1 MVDFDSTSVA
11 NENTQDGILTPSTTL
26 DLKYMGI
33 LPHTPEGGRPL
44 PFDLSSIFQEFNIY
58 QDLGLEPGST
68 PSLTANVLI
77 NEGWDVLDTMPI
89 LGGEE
94 VVVAFKT
101 PAADDYVE
109 LSFRVARVGEVA
121 DNSDS
126 SARKAFWLHLV
137 TTDAYRDSM
146 LRKSVGLSGS
156 YSDMA
161 KIMFPMLSS
170 LRKFEDIDETY
181 GIQYRYATPMWPVL
195 KTLKWMSTRAFD
207 ENLMPFTFYEDFD
220 GYHFR
225 SIGNLF
231 QRGKNPL
238 TAEEKRQLDQKYR
251 FYRDPPDAPFLQNG
265 KFDSERFMRNIMQAE
280 KKVARDQFGANYYDV
295 LAVNEE
301 IFSFEGK
308 EIVPTQRV
316 YNDWFVET
324 PHLDEFPL
332 FVDTFNRENTR
343 FIEVQKDNSEQIQYA
358 KRVINYSLASTMWRI
373 MLVGDSRLNVGQVFY
388 IEDVS
393 NRPKSNENE
402 AELSKLTTGH
412 YIITKL
418 RHKLSKQASG
428 YHCIAEIAKD
438 SMSTDVLPP
447 QSAQLYPAKPTQQP
461 IEKGQS
467 QKQ

>member
-1 MVDFDSTSVA
+1 MVDGINIDDAQS
-11 NENTQDGILTPSTTL
+11 QDGILTPSTTL

-33 LPHTPEGGRPL
+33 LPHTPEGGRPI
-44 PFDLSSIFQEFNIY
+44 PFDLSAIYQEFNIF
-58 QDLGLEPGST
+58 QDLGLDTGAT
-68 PSLTANVLI
+68 PSMTASVLI

-94 VVVAFKT
+94 VVVSFKT
-101 PAADDYVE
+101 PATSEYVE

-146 LRKSVGLSGS
+146 LRKSVGLKGS
-156 YSDMA
+156 YSEMA
-161 KIMFPMLSS
+161 QVMFPMLSS
-170 LRKFEDIDETY
+170 LRKFEDIDETF
-181 GIQYRYATPMWPVL
+181 GIQERYATPMWPVL
-195 KTLKWMSTRAFD
+195 KTIRWMASRAFD

-231 QRGKNPL
+231 QRGKVPL
-238 TAEEKRQLDQKYR
+238 TPEEKRQLDEKNR
-251 FYRDPPDAPFLQNG
+251 FYRDPPDAPFLQDG
-265 KFDSERFMRNIMQAE
+265 KFNSERFMRNIMQAE

-332 FVDTFNRENTR
+332 FSDTFTRENTR
-343 FIEVQKDNSEQIQYA
+343 LIEVQKDNSEQIQYA
-358 KRVINYSLASTMWRI
+358 NRVIRYSLASTMWRI
-373 MLVGDSRLNVGQVFY
+373 LLVGDSRLNVGQVFY

-393 NRPKSNENE
+393 NRPKNNDNM

-418 RHKLSKQASG
+418 RHKLSKQAAG

-438 SMSTDVLPP
+438 SMHSEVLPP
-447 QSAQLYPAKPTQQP
+447 QSAQVYPAKPTTQP

>member
-1 MVDFDSTSVA
+1 MVDYVPDSDA
-11 NENTQDGILTPSTTL
+11 NNQDGVLTPSTTL
-26 DLKYMGI
+26 DLEYMGI

-44 PFDLSSIFQEFNIY
+44 PFDLSSIYQEFNIY
-58 QDLGLEPGST
+58 QDLGIETGS
-68 PSLTANVLI
+68 PSSLTANVLI
-77 NEGWDVLDTMPI
+77 NEGWDVLDTLPI

-94 VVVAFKT
+94 VVVSFKT
-101 PAADDYVE
+101 PAASDYVR

-121 DNSDS
+121 SNNDS
-126 SARKAFWLHLV
+126 SSRKAFWLHLV

-156 YSDMA
+156 YSDMV
-161 KIMFPMLSS
+161 KTLFPMLNS
-170 LRKFEDIDETY
+170 LRKFDDVDEAF
-181 GIQYRYATPMWPVL
+181 GIQTRFATPMWPVL
-195 KTLKWMSTRAFD
+195 KSMKYMSTRAFD

-238 TAEEKRQLDQKYR
+238 TEAEKKALDKVNR
-251 FYRDPPDAPFLQNG
+251 FYREPQDSPFLQDG
-265 KFDSERFMRNIMQAE
+265 VFDSERFMRNILQAE
-280 KKVARDQFGANYYDV
+280 QKVARDQFGANYYDV

-308 EIVPTQRV
+308 EIVPTQRI
-316 YNDWFVET
+316 YKDWFVET
-324 PHLDEFPL
+324 PHLDDYPL
-332 FVDTFNRENTR
+332 FSDSFSRENTR
-343 FIEVQKDNSEQIQYA
+343 FIEVQKDNSEQTHYA
-358 KRVINYSLASTMWRI
+358 RRVINYSLSSTMWRI
-373 MLVGDSRLNVGQVFY
+373 MLVGDSRLNVGQVYY

-393 NRPKSNENE
+393 NRPKTNENE
-402 AELSKLTTGH
+402 VELSKLTTGH
-412 YIITKL
+412 YIVTKI

-438 SMSTDVLPP
+438 SMSTEVLPP
-447 QSAQLYPAKPTQQP
+447 QSAQLFPASPTQKP
-461 IEKGQS
+461 LEKGQA

>member
-1 MVDFDSTSVA
+1 MVDTDGY
-11 NENTQDGILTPSTTL
+11 NMDNDNQDGVITPSTTL
-26 DLKYMGI
+26 DLEYMGI
-33 LPHTPEGGRPL
+33 LPHTPEGGRPI
-44 PFDLSSIFQEFNIY
+44 PFDLSAIYQEFNIF
-58 QDLGLEPGST
+58 QDLGLDEKSL
-68 PSLTANVLI
+68 PSMTASVLI
-77 NEGWDVLDTMPI
+77 NEGWDILDTLPI

-94 VVVAFKT
+94 VVISFKT
-101 PAADDYVE
+101 PASTDYVR

-161 KIMFPMLSS
+161 KIMFPMLNSM
-170 LRKFEDIDETY
+170 RKFEDIDETY
-181 GIQYRYATPMWPVL
+181 GVQYRYATPMWPVL
-195 KTLKWMSTRAFD
+195 RSIDYMASRAFD
-207 ENLMPFTFYEDFD
+207 ENLMPFTFYEDFE

-238 TAEEKRQLDQKYR
+238 SEEEKAELDKKNR
-251 FYRDPPDAPFLQNG
+251 LYRDPKDAPFLQDG
-265 KFDSERFMRNIMQAE
+265 KFDSSRFLRNIMQAE
-280 KKVARDQFGANYYDV
+280 KKVSRDQFQANYYDV

-316 YNDWFVET
+316 YNDWFTET
-324 PHLDEFPL
+324 PHLDNFPL
-332 FVDTFNRENTR
+332 FVDSFSRENTR
-343 FIEVQKDNSEQIQYA
+343 FIETQKDNSEQIQYA
-358 KRVINYSLASTMWRI
+358 NRVIRYSLASTMWRVLLI
-373 MLVGDSRLNVGQVFY
+373 GDSRLNVGQVYY

-393 NRPKSNENE
+393 NRPKSDDNT
-402 AELSKLTTGH
+402 AELSKMTTGH

-438 SMSTDVLPP
+438 SMSSEVLPP
-447 QSAQLYPAKPTQQP
+447 QSAQLFPAKPSPTP
-461 IEKGQS
+461 VEKGQL
-467 QKQ
+467 QKR